1 MNLDKRLLDLIRST
15 RLAFYLTIFIGL
27 LAGICTVLQAR
38 TLSSVVTL
46 VFLQGGKLV
55 DVAISV
61 QVLLIL
67 IVVRATLVWSGELS
81 ANRVATSVKVDLRE
95 RLYKHFQSL
104 GPSELQSQHKFSTGE
119 VTNIITE
126 GVESLDSYYRQYLPQ
141 LVLAAILPLTYLIFV
156 LQVDKLSGFI
166 LLFTAPLIPI
176 FMILI
181 GSKAASLTKRQWHTL
196 SQMSAYF
203 LDVLQ
208 GITTLKLFDRSRAQI
223 KVIGVVSE
231 RYRHT
236 TLGILRVT
244 FLSALV
250 LEMVSTLSTAIVAV
264 EIGLRLLSG
273 HFTFEQAFFVLLL
286 APEFYLPLRMLGIR
300 FHAGTTGV
308 DAANRIFEVFE
319 TDKSRSSIPVVVDE
333 HKIPPTLHTKTT
345 TFTKIQFD
353 NVYCV
358 FRDQRTALNGITFDI
373 NSGEST
379 ALVGPSGA
387 GKTTVVQLLL
397 RFLEPTQGEI
407 TLDGTSLPQIPTN
420 EWRHTISWV
429 PQNPYL
435 FNDTVVANIR
445 LGRQEASL
453 TAVREA
459 AKNAY
464 AHNFIENLPH
474 GYDTIIGERGLYL
487 IGGQAQRIALARA
500 FLKDAPFLILDEAT
514 ANLDPETAL
523 KIQKAIT
530 YLMKGRTTL
539 LIAHRLHTVSQANK
553 IIVLDS
559 GRIVE
564 SGSHKTLS
572 QQGGLYQHLVTAY
585 GGNP

>member
-1 MNLDKRLLDLIRST
+1 MNLDKRLLEIIGSARI
-15 RLAFYLTIFIGL
+15 AFYLTIFIGFI
-27 LAGICTVLQAR
+27 AGVCTVLQAR
-38 TLSSVVTL
+38 ALSSIVNL
-46 VFLQGGKLV
+46 VFLHGGKLD
-55 DVAISV
+55 DVVISAL
-61 QVLLIL
+61 VLIVLIL
-67 IVVRATLVWSGELS
+67 VRAALVWSGELS
-81 ANRVATSVKVDLRE
+81 ANRVATSVKMDLRE

-104 GPSELQSQHKFSTGE
+104 GPSKLRAQHKSSTGE

-126 GVESLDSYYRQYLPQ
+126 GVEALDGYYRQYLPQ
-141 LVLAAILPLTYLIFV
+141 LVLAAIVPLTYLIFV
-156 LQVDKLSGFI
+156 LQVDALSGLI

-181 GSKAASLTKRQWHTL
+181 GSRAASLTKRQWQTL
-196 SQMSAYF
+196 SRMSAYF

-300 FHAGTTGV
+300 FHAGMTGIE
-308 DAANRIFEVFE
+308 AANRIFKVLESDL
-319 TDKSRSSIPVVVDE
+319 TRRDIQTAADE
-333 HKIPPTLHTKTT
+333 HEMLPTLHTKTT

-353 NVYCV
+353 DVYCV

-373 NSGEST
+373 NSGETT

-387 GKTTVVQLLL
+387 GKSTIVQLLL

-407 TLDGTSLPQIPTN
+407 TLDSTSLSHIPIN
-420 EWRHTISWV
+420 ELRNTISWV
-429 PQNPYL
+429 PQNPSL
-435 FNDTVVANIR
+435 FNDTVEANIR
-445 LGRQEASL
+445 LARPEASL
-453 TAVREA
+453 ADVREA

-464 AHNFIENLPH
+464 AHHFIDNLPH
-474 GYDTIIGERGLYL
+474 GYDTVIGERGLYL
-487 IGGQAQRIALARA
+487 SGGQAQRVALARA

-514 ANLDPETAL
+514 ANLDPETSL
-523 KIQKAIT
+523 QIQNAIT
-530 YLMKGRTTL
+530 HLMKGRTTL
-539 LIAHRLHTVSQANK
+539 LIAHRLYTVSQADK
-553 IIVLDS
+553 ILVLES
-559 GRIVE
+559 GRLAE
-564 SGSHKTLS
+564 SGTHKTLS
-572 QQGGLYQHLVTAY
+572 QQGGLYQHLVTAF
-585 GGNP
+585 GGKP